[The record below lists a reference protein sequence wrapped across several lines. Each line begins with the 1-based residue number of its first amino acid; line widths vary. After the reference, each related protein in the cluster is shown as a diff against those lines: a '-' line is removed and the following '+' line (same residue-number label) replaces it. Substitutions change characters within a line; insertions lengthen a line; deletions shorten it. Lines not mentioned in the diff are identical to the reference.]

1 MAFKLSGDI
10 GVLLKAYN
18 AKRNS
23 IIADKKLSSSDKE
36 DEEVAIV
43 NDASEDFKQRY
54 AYSYVLIQ
62 AEIGKRTVDVLNMR
76 PVVRHEFGQGMVTL
90 EIMAACAADI
100 KELAKRLP

>member
-1 MAFKLSGDI
+1 M
-10 GVLLKAYN
+10 KAYN